1 VVVTSL
7 QVVGVPGL
15 TWLNPVVGP
24 LGTAALVVTMVIFM
38 LIERR
43 ELRGRLVGLF
53 GKGQLRTTATAL
65 DEAGALVSRQLLM
78 QMVVSVAYGIAAGVG
93 LYFLGVPYPFVWATL
108 AAAFRFVP
116 YVGPALGAGAPILV
130 SLAAT
135 DGWAGPLA
143 VIAGFIVL
151 ELLTNLV
158 LEPVLYAGAT
168 GLSPVALLTA
178 VAFWTWLWGPI
189 GLVIATPLTVCVVV
203 IGKHVAGLEFV
214 GALLADTASRVRLPA
229 ETAGHSAPDHE
240 RGSAGWMRQGV
251 EWITCRTHSGW
262 SAGHDGNQEA
272 AISPCRVPA
281 ALQVSR

>member
-1 VVVTSL
+1 
-7 QVVGVPGL
+7 
-15 TWLNPVVGP
+15 
-24 LGTAALVVTMVIFM
+24 
-38 LIERR
+38 
-43 ELRGRLVGLF
+43 
-53 GKGQLRTTATAL
+53 L

-189 GLVIATPLTVCVVV
+189 GLLIATPLTVCVVV

-214 GALLADTASRVRLPA
+214 GMLLANVPTSVLVSGGDERLPA
-229 ETAGHSAPDHE
+229 RD
-240 RGSAGWMRQGV
+240 RM
-251 EWITCRTHSGW
+251 
-262 SAGHDGNQEA
+262 
-272 AISPCRVPA
+272 
-281 ALQVSR
+281 SREM